1 MERFELMTNEEYF
14 KFINDSTLIGNLNQ
28 GQIMLPELYN
38 IQQKFHPIQNVSSIN
53 NNPQSNYTSFG
64 DSYATNR

>member
-1 MERFELMTNEEYF
+1 MTNEEYF
-14 KFINDSTLIGNLNQ
+14 KFVNNSTLISNLNQ

-38 IQQKFHPIQNVSSIN
+38 IQLKFHPIQNVSSIN

>member
-1 MERFELMTNEEYF
+1 MTNEEYF
-14 KFINDSTLIGNLNQ
+14 KFVNNSTLISNLNQ

-38 IQQKFHPIQNVSSIN
+38 IQQKFHPIHNVSSIN